1 MDKSGKKKFG
11 ADSIVVGF
19 ALFSMFFGAGNVIF
33 PPYLGFGAGTQWV
46 NGFLFYFIADIGLA
60 LFALFTLLKVGGS
73 ENITGRIGSVASN
86 ILMSAIILCIG
97 PMVAIPRTAATTFEM
112 SVAPLISG
120 VSPVIFSV
128 AFFIVVLLL
137 SIRQS
142 AVIDVVGKVLTPALL
157 IGLLVLIIKGIISP
171 LGSIVNPHVDSSFVI
186 VNGIKSGYQTMDV
199 LVALAFGIIILK
211 SAQEKGYS
219 DARESSKM
227 IRAAAVIAGVLLLIV
242 YFGLTYLGATSAS
255 LFSLG
260 ISRAELV
267 IGIVQRLLGKVGL
280 VIFAVVV
287 VIALI
292 IQLFALA
299 QAKLDLYPAV
309 LEIKRQRDQRHALLH
324 NTGIELC
331 YLALMHEKP
340 AGSHGVLIE
349 NVSLLIRA
357 YMQRP
362 HKKLAVFNGAVAVL
376 HIHRARAQGFDLRS
390 GKLNARLVALKD
402 KVIVEGLAVCRDL
415 LCTRLLRHIS
425 SPAFQ
430 YILIITHFYARKKYI
445 L

>member
-199 LVALAFGIIILK
+199 LAALAFGIIILK

-267 IGIVQRLLGKVGL
+267 IGIVERLLGKVGL

-287 VIALI
+287 ALACMTTAVALVSSAASFFEKLTKGRLSYRVLVTVICVSSAVISNLGLDRIVAVASPILDIVYPPTLVLIALSWFGDRLSRGVYRWAVI
-292 IQLFALA
+292 GALIA
-299 QAKLDLYPAV
+299 SVLSTLSLYGVSVPIVNTLPLASLGLGWIVPA
-309 LEIKRQRDQRHALLH
+309 AGF
-324 NTGIELC
+324 GI
-331 YLALMHEKP
+331 
-340 AGSHGVLIE
+340 V
-349 NVSLLIRA
+349 A
-357 YMQRP
+357 YVISR
-362 HKKLAVFNGAVAVL
+362 
-376 HIHRARAQGFDLRS
+376 LR
-390 GKLNARLVALKD
+390 KM
-402 KVIVEGLAVCRDL
+402 
-415 LCTRLLRHIS
+415 
-425 SPAFQ
+425 
-430 YILIITHFYARKKYI
+430 RKKS
-445 L
+445 

>member
-199 LVALAFGIIILK
+199 LAALAFGIIILK

-267 IGIVQRLLGKVGL
+267 IGIVERLLGKVGL

-287 VIALI
+287 ALACMTTAVALVSSAASFFEKLTKGRLSYATLVIIICVSSAVISNLGLDRIVAVASPILDIVYPPTLVLIALSWFGDRLSRGVYRWAVI
-292 IQLFALA
+292 GAL
-299 QAKLDLYPAV
+299 
-309 LEIKRQRDQRHALLH
+309 
-324 NTGIELC
+324 
-331 YLALMHEKP
+331 
-340 AGSHGVLIE
+340 
-349 NVSLLIRA
+349 
-357 YMQRP
+357 
-362 HKKLAVFNGAVAVL
+362 
-376 HIHRARAQGFDLRS
+376 
-390 GKLNARLVALKD
+390 
-402 KVIVEGLAVCRDL
+402 
-415 LCTRLLRHIS
+415 IS
-425 SPAFQ
+425 SVLSTLSLYGVSVPIVNTLPLASLGLGWIVPAAGFGIVA
-430 YILIITHFYARKKYI
+430 YVISRLRKMRKKS
-445 L
+445 

>member
-199 LVALAFGIIILK
+199 LAALAFGIIILK

-255 LFSLG
+255 LFSLD

-267 IGIVQRLLGKVGL
+267 IGIVQRLLGKTGL

-287 VIALI
+287 ALACMTTAVALVSSAASFFEKLTKGRLSYATLVIIICVFSAVISNLGLDRIVAVASPILDIVYPPTLVLIALSWFGDRLSRGVYRWAVI
-292 IQLFALA
+292 GALIA
-299 QAKLDLYPAV
+299 SVLSTLSLYGVSVPIVNTLPLASLGLGWIVPA
-309 LEIKRQRDQRHALLH
+309 AGF
-324 NTGIELC
+324 GI
-331 YLALMHEKP
+331 
-340 AGSHGVLIE
+340 V
-349 NVSLLIRA
+349 A
-357 YMQRP
+357 YVIGR
-362 HKKLAVFNGAVAVL
+362 
-376 HIHRARAQGFDLRS
+376 LR
-390 GKLNARLVALKD
+390 
-402 KVIVEGLAVCRDL
+402 EM
-415 LCTRLLRHIS
+415 
-425 SPAFQ
+425 
-430 YILIITHFYARKKYI
+430 RKKS
-445 L
+445 

>member
-120 VSPVIFSV
+120 VSPVVFSV

-199 LVALAFGIIILK
+199 LAALAFGIIILK

-227 IRAAAVIAGVLLLIV
+227 IRAAAVIAGALLLIV

-267 IGIVQRLLGKVGL
+267 IGIVERLLGKVGL
-280 VIFAVVV
+280 VFFAVVV
-287 VIALI
+287 ALACMTTAVALVSSAASFFEKLTKGRLSYATLVIIICVSSAVISNLGLDRIVAVASPILDIVYPPTLVLIALSWFGDR
-292 IQLFALA
+292 LSRGVYCWAVVGAL
-299 QAKLDLYPAV
+299 
-309 LEIKRQRDQRHALLH
+309 
-324 NTGIELC
+324 
-331 YLALMHEKP
+331 
-340 AGSHGVLIE
+340 
-349 NVSLLIRA
+349 
-357 YMQRP
+357 
-362 HKKLAVFNGAVAVL
+362 
-376 HIHRARAQGFDLRS
+376 
-390 GKLNARLVALKD
+390 
-402 KVIVEGLAVCRDL
+402 
-415 LCTRLLRHIS
+415 IS
-425 SPAFQ
+425 SVLSTLSLYGVSVPIVNTLPLASLGLGWIVPAAGFGIVA
-430 YILIITHFYARKKYI
+430 YVIGRLREMRKKS
-445 L
+445 

>member
-1 MDKSGKKKFG
+1 MGKSGSKKFS
-11 ADSIVVGF
+11 ADSLVVGF

-73 ENITGRIGSVASN
+73 ENITGRIGNVASN

-112 SVAPLISG
+112 SVAPLIG
-120 VSPVIFSV
+120 GISPVVFSI

-199 LVALAFGIIILK
+199 LAALAFGIIILK

-267 IGIVQRLLGKVGL
+267 IGIVERLLGKVGL

-287 VIALI
+287 ALACMTTAVALVSSAASFFEKLTKGRLSYATLVIIICVSSAVISNLGLDRIVAVASPILDIVYPPTLVLIALSWFGDRLSRGVYRWAVI
-292 IQLFALA
+292 GALIA
-299 QAKLDLYPAV
+299 SVLSTLSLYGVSVPIVNTLPLASLGLGWIVPA
-309 LEIKRQRDQRHALLH
+309 AGF
-324 NTGIELC
+324 GI
-331 YLALMHEKP
+331 
-340 AGSHGVLIE
+340 V
-349 NVSLLIRA
+349 A
-357 YMQRP
+357 YVISR
-362 HKKLAVFNGAVAVL
+362 
-376 HIHRARAQGFDLRS
+376 LR
-390 GKLNARLVALKD
+390 KM
-402 KVIVEGLAVCRDL
+402 
-415 LCTRLLRHIS
+415 
-425 SPAFQ
+425 
-430 YILIITHFYARKKYI
+430 RKKS
-445 L
+445 

>member
-1 MDKSGKKKFG
+1 MGKSGRKKFG
-11 ADSIVVGF
+11 ADSLVVGF

-112 SVAPLISG
+112 SVVPLISG

-157 IGLLVLIIKGIISP
+157 IGLLVLIIRGVISP
-171 LGSIVNPHVDSSFVI
+171 LGPVVDPDVDSSFVI

-199 LVALAFGIIILK
+199 LAALAFGIIILK

-219 DARESSKM
+219 DERESSKM
-227 IRAAAVIAGVLLLIV
+227 IGAAAVIAGVLLLIV

-255 LFSLG
+255 LFSMD

-267 IGIVQRLLGKVGL
+267 IGIVQRLLGKTGL

-287 VIALI
+287 ALACMTTAVALVSSAASFFEKLTKGRLSYAVLVTVICVSSAVISNLGLDRIVAVASPILDIVYPPTLVLIALSWFGDRLSRGVYRWAVI
-292 IQLFALA
+292 GALIA
-299 QAKLDLYPAV
+299 SVLSTISLYGVSVPIVNTLPMASLGLGWIVPA
-309 LEIKRQRDQRHALLH
+309 
-324 NTGIELC
+324 
-331 YLALMHEKP
+331 
-340 AGSHGVLIE
+340 
-349 NVSLLIRA
+349 
-357 YMQRP
+357 
-362 HKKLAVFNGAVAVL
+362 AVFG
-376 HIHRARAQGFDLRS
+376 
-390 GKLNARLVALKD
+390 LVAY
-402 KVIVEGLAVCRDL
+402 VIG
-415 LCTRLLRHIS
+415 RLRKM
-425 SPAFQ
+425 
-430 YILIITHFYARKKYI
+430 RKKS

>member
-1 MDKSGKKKFG
+1 MDKSGRKKFG

-33 PPYLGFGAGTQWV
+33 PPYLGFGAGAQWV

-73 ENITGRIGSVASN
+73 ENITGRVGSVASN

-157 IGLLVLIIKGIISP
+157 IGLLVLIIRGVISP
-171 LGSIVNPHVDSSFVI
+171 LGHIVNPGVEPSFVI

-199 LVALAFGIIILK
+199 LAALAFGIIILK

-219 DARESSKM
+219 DKRESSKM
-227 IRAAAVIAGVLLLIV
+227 IGTAAVVAGVLLLIV

-255 LFSLG
+255 LFSLD

-267 IGIVQRLLGKVGL
+267 IGIVERLLGKAGL

-287 VIALI
+287 ALACMTTAVALVSSAASFFEKLTKGRLSYAVLVTVICVSSAVISNLGLDRIVAVASPILDIVYPPTLVLIALSWFGDR
-292 IQLFALA
+292 LSRGV
-299 QAKLDLYPAV
+299 YRWAV
-309 LEIKRQRDQRHALLH
+309 IGALLASVLS
-324 NTGIELC
+324 TISLYGVSVPIIDTLP
-331 YLALMHEKP
+331 LA
-340 AGSHGVLIE
+340 
-349 NVSLLIRA
+349 SLGLGWIV
-357 YMQRP
+357 P
-362 HKKLAVFNGAVAVL
+362 SAVFG
-376 HIHRARAQGFDLRS
+376 
-390 GKLNARLVALKD
+390 LVAY
-402 KVIVEGLAVCRDL
+402 VIG
-415 LCTRLLRHIS
+415 RLRKM
-425 SPAFQ
+425 
-430 YILIITHFYARKKYI
+430 RKKS

>member
-1 MDKSGKKKFG
+1 MGKSGRKKFG

-60 LFALFTLLKVGGS
+60 LFALFTLLRVGGS

-157 IGLLVLIIKGIISP
+157 IGLLVLIIRGVISP
-171 LGSIVNPHVDSSFVI
+171 LGPVVNPDVDSSFVI

-199 LVALAFGIIILK
+199 LAALAFGIIILK

-219 DARESSKM
+219 DERESSKM
-227 IRAAAVIAGVLLLIV
+227 IGAAAVIAGVLLLIV

-255 LFSLG
+255 LFSMD

-267 IGIVQRLLGKVGL
+267 IGIVQRLLGKTGL

-287 VIALI
+287 ALACMTTAVALVSSAASFFEKLTKGRLSYAVLVTVICVSSAVISNLGLDRIVAVASPILDIVYPPTLVLIALSWFGDRLSRGVYRWAVI
-292 IQLFALA
+292 GALIA
-299 QAKLDLYPAV
+299 SVLSTISLYGVSVPIVNTLPLASLGLGWIAPA
-309 LEIKRQRDQRHALLH
+309 
-324 NTGIELC
+324 
-331 YLALMHEKP
+331 
-340 AGSHGVLIE
+340 
-349 NVSLLIRA
+349 
-357 YMQRP
+357 
-362 HKKLAVFNGAVAVL
+362 AVFG
-376 HIHRARAQGFDLRS
+376 
-390 GKLNARLVALKD
+390 LVAY
-402 KVIVEGLAVCRDL
+402 VIG
-415 LCTRLLRHIS
+415 RLRKM
-425 SPAFQ
+425 
-430 YILIITHFYARKKYI
+430 RKKS

>member
-1 MDKSGKKKFG
+1 MDKTGRKKFG

-60 LFALFTLLKVGGS
+60 LFALFTLLRVGGS

-157 IGLLVLIIKGIISP
+157 IGLLVLIIRGVISP
-171 LGSIVNPHVDSSFVI
+171 LGPVVDPDVDSSFVI

-199 LVALAFGIIILK
+199 LAALAFGIIILK

-227 IRAAAVIAGVLLLIV
+227 IGAAAVIAGVLLLIV

-255 LFSLG
+255 LFSMD

-267 IGIVQRLLGKVGL
+267 IGIVQRLLGKTGL

-287 VIALI
+287 ALACMTTAVALVSSAASFFEKLTKGRLSYAVLVTVICVSSAVISNLGLDRIVAVASPILDIVYPPTLVLIALSWFGDRLSRGVYRWAVI
-292 IQLFALA
+292 GALIA
-299 QAKLDLYPAV
+299 SVLSTISLYGVSVPIVNTLPLASLGLGWIVPA
-309 LEIKRQRDQRHALLH
+309 
-324 NTGIELC
+324 
-331 YLALMHEKP
+331 
-340 AGSHGVLIE
+340 
-349 NVSLLIRA
+349 
-357 YMQRP
+357 
-362 HKKLAVFNGAVAVL
+362 AVFG
-376 HIHRARAQGFDLRS
+376 
-390 GKLNARLVALKD
+390 LVAY
-402 KVIVEGLAVCRDL
+402 VIG
-415 LCTRLLRHIS
+415 RLRKM
-425 SPAFQ
+425 
-430 YILIITHFYARKKYI
+430 RKKS

>member
-1 MDKSGKKKFG
+1 MDKSGKKEFG

-199 LVALAFGIIILK
+199 LAALAFGIIILK

-267 IGIVQRLLGKVGL
+267 IGIVERLLGKTGL

-287 VIALI
+287 ALACMTTAVALVSSAASFFEKLTKGRLSYRVLVTVICVSSAVISNLGLDRIVAVASPILDIVYPPTLVLIALSWFGDRLSRGVYRWAVI
-292 IQLFALA
+292 GALIA
-299 QAKLDLYPAV
+299 SVLSTLSLYGVSVPIVNTLPLASLGLGWIVPA
-309 LEIKRQRDQRHALLH
+309 AGF
-324 NTGIELC
+324 GI
-331 YLALMHEKP
+331 
-340 AGSHGVLIE
+340 V
-349 NVSLLIRA
+349 A
-357 YMQRP
+357 YVISR
-362 HKKLAVFNGAVAVL
+362 
-376 HIHRARAQGFDLRS
+376 LR
-390 GKLNARLVALKD
+390 KM
-402 KVIVEGLAVCRDL
+402 
-415 LCTRLLRHIS
+415 
-425 SPAFQ
+425 
-430 YILIITHFYARKKYI
+430 RKKS
-445 L
+445 

>member
-199 LVALAFGIIILK
+199 LAALAFGIIILK

-267 IGIVQRLLGKVGL
+267 IGIVERLLGKVGL

-287 VIALI
+287 ALACMTTAVALVSSAASFFEKLTKGRLSYATLVIIICVFSAVISNLGLDRIVAVASPILDIVYPPTLVLIALSWFGDRLSRGVYRWAVI
-292 IQLFALA
+292 GALIA
-299 QAKLDLYPAV
+299 SVLSTLSLYGVSVPIVNTLPLASLGLGWIVPA
-309 LEIKRQRDQRHALLH
+309 AGF
-324 NTGIELC
+324 GI
-331 YLALMHEKP
+331 
-340 AGSHGVLIE
+340 V
-349 NVSLLIRA
+349 A
-357 YMQRP
+357 YVISR
-362 HKKLAVFNGAVAVL
+362 
-376 HIHRARAQGFDLRS
+376 LR
-390 GKLNARLVALKD
+390 KM
-402 KVIVEGLAVCRDL
+402 
-415 LCTRLLRHIS
+415 
-425 SPAFQ
+425 
-430 YILIITHFYARKKYI
+430 RKKS
-445 L
+445 

>member
-199 LVALAFGIIILK
+199 LAALAFGIIILK

-267 IGIVQRLLGKVGL
+267 IGIVERLLGKVGL

-287 VIALI
+287 ALACMTTAVALVSSAASFFEKLTKGRLSYATLVIIICVSSAVISNLGLDRIVAVASPILDIVYPPTLVLIALSWFGDR
-292 IQLFALA
+292 LSRGVYCWAVVGAL
-299 QAKLDLYPAV
+299 
-309 LEIKRQRDQRHALLH
+309 
-324 NTGIELC
+324 
-331 YLALMHEKP
+331 
-340 AGSHGVLIE
+340 
-349 NVSLLIRA
+349 
-357 YMQRP
+357 
-362 HKKLAVFNGAVAVL
+362 
-376 HIHRARAQGFDLRS
+376 
-390 GKLNARLVALKD
+390 
-402 KVIVEGLAVCRDL
+402 
-415 LCTRLLRHIS
+415 IS
-425 SPAFQ
+425 SVLSTLSLYGVSVPIVNTLPLASLGLGWIVPAAGFGIVA
-430 YILIITHFYARKKYI
+430 YVISRLRKMRKKS
-445 L
+445 

>member
-199 LVALAFGIIILK
+199 LAALAFGIIILK

-255 LFSLG
+255 LFSLD

-267 IGIVQRLLGKVGL
+267 IGIVERLLGKVGL

-287 VIALI
+287 ALACMTTAVALVSSAASFFEKLTKGRLSYATLVIIICVFSAVISNLGLDRIVAVASPILDIVYPPTLVLIALSWFGDR
-292 IQLFALA
+292 LSRGVYCWAVVGALIA
-299 QAKLDLYPAV
+299 SVLSTLSLYGVSVPIVNTLPLASLGLGWIVPA
-309 LEIKRQRDQRHALLH
+309 AGF
-324 NTGIELC
+324 GI
-331 YLALMHEKP
+331 
-340 AGSHGVLIE
+340 V
-349 NVSLLIRA
+349 A
-357 YMQRP
+357 YVISR
-362 HKKLAVFNGAVAVL
+362 
-376 HIHRARAQGFDLRS
+376 LR
-390 GKLNARLVALKD
+390 KM
-402 KVIVEGLAVCRDL
+402 
-415 LCTRLLRHIS
+415 
-425 SPAFQ
+425 
-430 YILIITHFYARKKYI
+430 RKKS
-445 L
+445 

>member
-199 LVALAFGIIILK
+199 LAALAFGIIILK

-219 DARESSKM
+219 DGRESSKM

-255 LFSLG
+255 LFSLD

-267 IGIVQRLLGKVGL
+267 IGIVERLLGKVGL

-287 VIALI
+287 ALACMTTAVALVSSAASFFEKLTKGRLSYATLVIIICVFSAVISNLGLDRIVAVASPILDIVYPPTLVLIALSWFGDRLSRGVYRWAVI
-292 IQLFALA
+292 GALIA
-299 QAKLDLYPAV
+299 SVLSTLSLYGVSVPIVNTLPLASLGLGWIVPA
-309 LEIKRQRDQRHALLH
+309 AGF
-324 NTGIELC
+324 GI
-331 YLALMHEKP
+331 
-340 AGSHGVLIE
+340 V
-349 NVSLLIRA
+349 A
-357 YMQRP
+357 YVISR
-362 HKKLAVFNGAVAVL
+362 
-376 HIHRARAQGFDLRS
+376 LR
-390 GKLNARLVALKD
+390 KM
-402 KVIVEGLAVCRDL
+402 
-415 LCTRLLRHIS
+415 
-425 SPAFQ
+425 
-430 YILIITHFYARKKYI
+430 RKKS
-445 L
+445 

>member
-199 LVALAFGIIILK
+199 LAALAFGIIILK

-267 IGIVQRLLGKVGL
+267 IGIVQRLLGKTGL

-287 VIALI
+287 ALACMTTAVALVSSAASFFEKLTKGRLSYATLVIIICVSSAVISNLGLDRIVAVASPILDIVYPPTLVLIALSWFGDRLSRGVYRWAVI
-292 IQLFALA
+292 GALIA
-299 QAKLDLYPAV
+299 SVLSTLSLYGVSVPIVNTLPLASLGLGWIVPA
-309 LEIKRQRDQRHALLH
+309 AGF
-324 NTGIELC
+324 GI
-331 YLALMHEKP
+331 
-340 AGSHGVLIE
+340 V
-349 NVSLLIRA
+349 A
-357 YMQRP
+357 YVISR
-362 HKKLAVFNGAVAVL
+362 
-376 HIHRARAQGFDLRS
+376 LR
-390 GKLNARLVALKD
+390 KM
-402 KVIVEGLAVCRDL
+402 
-415 LCTRLLRHIS
+415 
-425 SPAFQ
+425 
-430 YILIITHFYARKKYI
+430 RKKS
-445 L
+445 

>member
-120 VSPVIFSV
+120 VSPVFFSV

-199 LVALAFGIIILK
+199 LAALAFGIIILK

-267 IGIVQRLLGKVGL
+267 IGIVERLLGKVGL

-287 VIALI
+287 ALACMTTAVALVSSAASFFEKLTKGRLSYAVLVTVICVSSAVISNLGLDRIVAVASPILDIVYPPTLVLIALSWFGDR
-292 IQLFALA
+292 LSRGVYCWAVVGAL
-299 QAKLDLYPAV
+299 
-309 LEIKRQRDQRHALLH
+309 
-324 NTGIELC
+324 
-331 YLALMHEKP
+331 
-340 AGSHGVLIE
+340 
-349 NVSLLIRA
+349 
-357 YMQRP
+357 
-362 HKKLAVFNGAVAVL
+362 
-376 HIHRARAQGFDLRS
+376 
-390 GKLNARLVALKD
+390 
-402 KVIVEGLAVCRDL
+402 
-415 LCTRLLRHIS
+415 IS
-425 SPAFQ
+425 SVLSTLSLYGVSVPIVNTLPLASLGLGWIVPAAGFGIVA
-430 YILIITHFYARKKYI
+430 YVISRLRKMRKKS
-445 L
+445 